1 MGTPKLESSL
11 STMDTFSHI
20 AGATATLAAHLMW
33 GAAPGGLPTRVV
45 DGCVQG
51 VASGVAQSTTNGM
64 FTHVVPAIKGAGIAL
79 AKLSLPACYVVHT
92 ATVSEG
98 IAAAARTKASEALG
112 AYHDLR
118 KQIRTHAD
126 ATNKTVTDLTK
137 RADEA
142 HHYCI
147 VDAAHFMMPKYLK
160 TLSGM
165 TYYGC
170 AASYYV
176 PWFTPRH
183 FYTKHLFTGKT
194 SWDETQHPERK
205 PLDLHGTHLH
215 ALFGDCYPSNSFR
228 AWTTHLDKHCTI
240 NADSV
245 RQDMNALAAAEDKSH
260 SKEMEDHLAVV
271 SKKATDTKF
280 ALVDPKHD
288 AKQDDHKVA
297 WWWIVPWN
305 AVIIYWTL
313 TLTRESY
320 RAWPVFAFMLWYAS
334 FMTSHYMTCYVSTW
348 MFCVFFSVVR
358 ACREYP
364 VANTPPQDQ
373 NQNQKPKRPPP
384 PHPDERM
391 RTRSCNAAPDPAAV
405 DAEVEAA
412 LRRARRRA
420 N

>member
-142 HHYCI
+142 HH
-147 VDAAHFMMPKYLK
+147 
-160 TLSGM
+160 
-165 TYYGC
+165 
-170 AASYYV
+170 
-176 PWFTPRH
+176 
-183 FYTKHLFTGKT
+183 
-194 SWDETQHPERK
+194 PERK

-260 SKEMEDHLAVV
+260 SKEMEDHLA
-271 SKKATDTKF
+271 
-280 ALVDPKHD
+280 
-288 AKQDDHKVA
+288 
-297 WWWIVPWN
+297 
-305 AVIIYWTL
+305 
-313 TLTRESY
+313 
-320 RAWPVFAFMLWYAS
+320 
-334 FMTSHYMTCYVSTW
+334 
-348 MFCVFFSVVR
+348 
-358 ACREYP
+358 
-364 VANTPPQDQ
+364 
-373 NQNQKPKRPPP
+373 
-384 PHPDERM
+384 
-391 RTRSCNAAPDPAAV
+391 
-405 DAEVEAA
+405 
-412 LRRARRRA
+412 
-420 N
+420 